1 MPTNSLAG
9 WKPAFP
15 GKKRLCNPPAPPP
28 TLLDLPLCKRYNGTV
43 PPHDNHDFDA
53 LYQIMKN
60 TNSLILLLVFLLL
73 FSGCTKKGDDSPE
86 NDTSVQQSELS
97 ENAVFP
103 PSRDGVLTDDEFLP
117 TEPLEIAPSKT
128 VEADGLKIDT
138 VDPTNYL
145 ENGGTFR
152 DTITIGSKEVGF
164 QSTEFSRETV
174 QDHLLLYVVVH
185 NHIKT
190 PSMELSAAHQ
200 SFETLQG
207 ELVNC
212 QSIIRRNN
220 LQTDQV
226 AQVTEE
232 SLEITSTFDGNTT
245 TETLPWKIGSRTGG
259 VCAIQISL
267 LKNPMLDNEERRVS
281 FYDPT
286 RQAIIEAIL
295 AAKDV
300 ETVKFPDR
308 TLNLRR
314 IETVFKA
321 PQEQIPI
328 TFWTDAV
335 GNIVQ
340 MSMPFMETE
349 TLKTIR
355 DNP

>member
-1 MPTNSLAG
+1 
-9 WKPAFP
+9 
-15 GKKRLCNPPAPPP
+15 
-28 TLLDLPLCKRYNGTV
+28 
-43 PPHDNHDFDA
+43 
-53 LYQIMKN
+53 MKN